1 MGRKRGRRSIV
12 KDIHRVYSYG
22 NPLAALPFGG
32 NNWRG
37 ADIFILH
44 MLFQHLQPMVGFE
57 GLTYWAA
64 LLCVNDWD
72 NAGIPVTSRA
82 LEGALSLP
90 VSRLV
95 IKRVKKLGMIEKHPY
110 PATYSHIPER
120 AVYCYKLTDKGHE
133 AVRLFN
139 TELKR
144 AYAIG
149 KQYKL
154 SYLEQLKG

>member
-1 MGRKRGRRSIV
+1 MGRKRGRKSIV
-12 KDIHRVYSYG
+12 KDIHRVYAYG

-32 NNWRG
+32 GNWRG
-37 ADIFILH
+37 ADLFIVH
-44 MLFQHLQPMVGFE
+44 MLCQHLRPMVGFE

-72 NAGIPVTSRA
+72 NAGIPVTGRA

-90 VSRLV
+90 VSRCVLV
-95 IKRVKKLGMIEKHPY
+95 RLAKFGVIEVKRYPDTFSHMVK
-110 PATYSHIPER
+110 R
-120 AVYCYKLTDKGHE
+120 AQCCYKLTEKGHE

-144 AYAIG
+144 SYSIG